1 MRFIVT
7 MIMAVTV
14 LFSTRAAVATTARVV
29 PLAPEM
35 SAMMRANNV
44 TTLANLITFKR
55 LRRVDLQ
62 RVNFAYVNV
71 RGKGHSWGVLGLW
84 LMLLRVI
91 GL

>member
-7 MIMAVTV
+7 MTMAVTI
-14 LFSTRAAVATTARVV
+14 LFSTRAAVATTVRVV

-35 SAMMRANNV
+35 SVMMRANNV

-62 RVNFAYVNV
+62 RVNFANVNV
-71 RGKGHSWGVLGLW
+71 KGHSWGVLGLW
-84 LMLLRVI
+84 LMLLRAI